1 MSSGILNV
9 LKVPGMTSQDVV
21 NIVRGIYKTRKVG
34 HAGTLDPDA
43 AGVLPV
49 FLGEATK
56 LLEYVLEDQKCY
68 RAEALLGQA
77 TTTGDDSGTVKQIL
91 PVPVL
96 DAETLQQTLQ
106 SFLGPQKQVPPMYSA
121 LKIHGKK
128 LYQYARE
135 GKEVERVPRDIVI
148 RKLQLLDVHLPRFTL
163 EVVCSKGTYIRTL
176 LEDIGQALHTCATM
190 TFLLR
195 MQAGTFTLDTAHTLE
210 EIAAAPAEYLLPPET
225 AIRHVPRLEVNALQA
240 YRITCG
246 VRTTIAG
253 SVEGIRA
260 MYSQEQFLG
269 MVRVEQDKVQA
280 VKILTRPVYTPE
292 GL

>member
-1 MSSGILNV
+1 MNSGILNV

-21 NIVRGIYKTRKVG
+21 NIVRGIYKTKKVG

-56 LLEYVLEDQKCY
+56 LLEYALENQKCY

-77 TTTGDDSGTVKQIL
+77 TNTGDDSGSVKQVL

-96 DAETLQQTLQ
+96 DAAAVRQTLQ
-106 SFLGPQKQVPPMYSA
+106 GFLGAQQQIPPMYSA
-121 LKIHGKK
+121 LKLNGKK

-135 GKEVERVPRDIVI
+135 GKEIVRAPREIFIQKLELVEMA
-148 RKLQLLDVHLPRFTL
+148 LPRFTV
-163 EVVCSKGTYIRTL
+163 EVVCSRGTYIRTL
-176 LEDIGQALHTCATM
+176 LEDIGQALQTCATM

-195 MQAGTFTLDTAHTLE
+195 LQAGTFTLDTAHTLE
-210 EIAAAPAEYLLPPET
+210 EIEQAPAEYLLPP
-225 AIRHVPRLEVNALQA
+225 AAAVQHLPRLEVNPLQA

-246 VRTTIAG
+246 VKTTVFG
-253 SVEGIRA
+253 SKDGIQA
-260 MYSQEQFLG
+260 LYSQEQFLG
-269 MVRVEQDKVQA
+269 VVRVEQEKVQA
-280 VKILTRPVYTPE
+280 LKILAKPAFKSE
-292 GL
+292 GK